1 MKLGDLRDALNVL
14 LQYGEGEVDAG
25 HSVIY
30 LGPDDLKPPD
40 MEQPDVRRLEVLGWQ
55 WDIGHQCWRHVV

>member
-1 MKLGDLRDALNVL
+1 LKSTAIAATASIAR
-14 LQYGEGEVDAG
+14 VDAG